1 MMTLVD
7 VAHGDYRGPP
17 TDRAVPTTTAPDDI
31 ARWIVTLNAW
41 RLANYNP
48 LQGADLIPQPPF
60 ASAKK
65 LAATT
70 PLPAAQ
76 ERNTKG
82 AAGFTKR
89 SHQRSLPNALR
100 SDG

>member
-1 MMTLVD
+1 MRGMMTLVD

-60 ASAKK
+60 ASARKIGRNDPSPCGSGKK
-65 LAATT
+65 Y
-70 PLPAAQ
+70 
-76 ERNTKG
+76 
-82 AAGFTKR
+82 KR
-89 SHQRSLPNALR
+89 RCGLH
-100 SDG
+100 